1 MSHYP
6 YHLASRLGFSIGVSQ
21 MSVARIQAELATLE
35 KLHLEASSDIV
46 KAAIASRIAD
56 FCILLSVAKLLQS
69 YPSKQAA

>member
-1 MSHYP
+1 
-6 YHLASRLGFSIGVSQ
+6 
-21 MSVARIQAELATLE
+21 MSVARIEAELATLE

-46 KAAIASRIAD
+46 KSAIASRIAD